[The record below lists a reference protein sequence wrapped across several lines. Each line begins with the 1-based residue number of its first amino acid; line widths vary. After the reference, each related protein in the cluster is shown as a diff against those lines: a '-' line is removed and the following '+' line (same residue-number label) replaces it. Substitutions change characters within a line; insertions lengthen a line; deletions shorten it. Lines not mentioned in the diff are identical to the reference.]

1 MLFAIAL
8 GGAAGSLL
16 RYGIGSAVQQRAGAG
31 FPVGT
36 LLVNVTG
43 SLLLGF
49 LARWLMETT
58 VSPEM
63 RAALT
68 IGLCGGYTTF
78 STFSIDTVRLL
89 EEGSWGRA
97 GTYVLASVVLS
108 LLATIAGLALAR
120 LILAHR

>member
-16 RYGIGSAVQQRAGAG
+16 RYGIGSVVQQRAGAG
-31 FPVGT
+31 FPAGT

-49 LARWLMETT
+49 LMRWLLETT
-58 VSPEM
+58 ASPEM

-78 STFSIDTVRLL
+78 STFSADTVRLL

-97 GTYVLASVVLS
+97 ATYVLASVSLS
-108 LLATIAGLALAR
+108 LLATVAGLALAR
-120 LILAHR
+120 LAIAHR

>member
-8 GGAAGSLL
+8 GGAVGSVL
-16 RYGIGSAVQQRAGAG
+16 RYGVGSVLQERAGAG
-31 FPVGT
+31 FPIGT
-36 LLVNVTG
+36 LVVNVTG

-49 LARWLMETT
+49 LMRWLLETT

-78 STFSIDTVRLL
+78 STFSSDTVRLL
-89 EEGSWGRA
+89 EDGSWGRA
-97 GTYVLASVVLS
+97 GVYVLSSVVLS
-108 LLATIAGLALAR
+108 LVATVAGLALGR
-120 LILAHR
+120 LLLHR

>member
-8 GGAAGSLL
+8 GGAVGSVL
-16 RYGIGSAVQQRAGAG
+16 RYGVGSVLQARAGAG

-36 LLVNVTG
+36 LVVNVTG

-49 LARWLMETT
+49 LMRWLLETT

-78 STFSIDTVRLL
+78 STFSADTVRLL
-89 EEGSWGRA
+89 EDGSWGRA
-97 GTYVLASVVLS
+97 GAYVLSSVVLS
-108 LLATIAGLALAR
+108 LLATVAGLAVAR
-120 LILAHR
+120 LLVAHR